1 MTLTNKPYRK
11 DNFAP
16 NDQFFV
22 VKVNYYNPHS
32 GHKTCTESFF
42 FFFFNT
48 LNSIFLYIDKPLFIF
63 VF

>member
-32 GHKTCTESFF
+32 GHKTCTESLFF
-42 FFFFNT
+42 FFFQH
-48 LNSIFLYIDKPLFIF
+48 SKLYFP
-63 VF
+63 